1 MFSNVSGVRFVSA
14 MITFFEQRRIYN
26 DAGPKF
32 GASYFHTFPNHVCKR
47 TFIKFE
53 LEDDEL
59 VIKNENTYS
68 ALHYGNQRSA
78 FSINED
84 VAKKMGLIVYNAKQ
98 SHRIKSPI

>member
-1 MFSNVSGVRFVSA
+1 

-26 DAGPKF
+26 DSGPKF